1 MKLIAT
7 TVDVFAASR
16 LQLMIKQAIKGEHPA
31 GMRVD
36 TWAYTRSGD
45 NYDIIYHNVSQY
57 VDDPARNVIFRMEQ
71 DGSNVIFTAAHWVNK
86 PTPTHDMD
94 CLHAGRLLEM
104 LLAHFSR
111 YITQVSVADF
121 NY

>member
-31 GMRVD
+31 GLRVD
-36 TWAYTRSGD
+36 TWTYTRSGD
-45 NYDIIYHNVSQY
+45 NYDIIYHNVPQY
-57 VDDPARNVIFRMEQ
+57 VNDSAKNVIFRMEL

-94 CLHAGRLLEM
+94 SLHIGRLLEM
-104 LLAHFSR
+104 LLTHFSR